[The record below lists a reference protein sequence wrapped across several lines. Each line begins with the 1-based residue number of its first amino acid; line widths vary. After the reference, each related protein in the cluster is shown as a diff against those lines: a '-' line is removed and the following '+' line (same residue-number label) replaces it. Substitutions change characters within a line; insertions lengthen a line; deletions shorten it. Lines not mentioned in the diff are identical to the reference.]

1 VAEAPE
7 AKAPAVPARNR
18 DRQFAALLKVAA
30 LAALGALSYTNS
42 WAAPR
47 AELQDLRGRIEK
59 LQKDLQDSEVV
70 KTEAS
75 DALRASERAIS
86 ESNRQLRELDGQRQ
100 QAADTLGALGRQN
113 KQAGERLAAQQAALA
128 GLLYQ
133 QYLNGQHDSLTLLLN
148 QRDPGQLARDLR
160 YYGYISRARADLIE
174 GLRRSLDELQRIES
188 QQRTKAADLARIE
201 AEQLKQKQE
210 LRAQQT
216 AHRGVLAKV
225 SAQIRAQRRQI
236 GSLQRDEK
244 RLTRLVERLSK
255 LVTRKPRSARPARPS
270 QPDVFAPGAAFQRL
284 KGKLGLPVRGELV
297 NRFGSPRQDT
307 GMVWKGVFIRAR
319 SGQEV
324 KAVAG
329 GQVVFADWLRGFGNL
344 IILDHDD
351 GFMSLYGNNEALYKR
366 VGETV
371 ASGEAIAAVGNSGGN
386 ADSGLY
392 FELRY
397 QSRPFD
403 PMAWIGLK

>member
-1 VAEAPE
+1 M
-7 AKAPAVPARNR
+7 PARNQR
-18 DRQFAALLKVAA
+18 RQFGILLKLAAVAA
-30 LAALGALSYTNS
+30 FAVLFHTNS

-47 AELQDLRGRIEK
+47 AELQELRGRIGK
-59 LQKDLQDSEVV
+59 LQKELESAEEF

-86 ESNRQLRELDGQRQ
+86 ESNRQLRDLTRQRQ
-100 QAADTLGALGRQN
+100 QAEDDLGALGHQS
-113 KQAGERLAAQQAALA
+113 KQMRDRIGAQQASLG
-128 GLLYQ
+128 GLLYR
-133 QYLNGQHDSLTLLLN
+133 QYLSGQHDSLTLLLN
-148 QRDPGQLARDLR
+148 QRDPGQMARDLR
-160 YYGYISRARADLIE
+160 YYGYISRARTDLIHS
-174 GLRRSLDELQRIES
+174 LRKSLDELQQVEV
-188 QQRTKAADLARIE
+188 QQREKAADLTRIE
-201 AEQLKQKQE
+201 AEQREQRQRLQ
-210 LRAQQT
+210 AQQ
-216 AHRGVLAKV
+216 AVHRGVLAKV
-225 SAQIRAQRRQI
+225 SAQIRAQQRQI

-255 LVTRKPRSARPARPS
+255 LVARKPRSAPPAKRA
-270 QPDVFAPGAAFQRL
+270 QPDVFAPGAAFQKL
-284 KGKLGLPVRGELV
+284 KGKLDLPVRGELV
-297 NRFGSPRQDT
+297 SRFGSPRQDT

-324 KAVAG
+324 KAVAA

-344 IILDHDD
+344 IIVDHDD

-366 VGETV
+366 VGDSV

-392 FELRY
+392 FEMRY

-403 PMAWIGLK
+403 PMSWVGLK

>member
-1 VAEAPE
+1 MSRKAS
-7 AKAPAVPARNR
+7 APAQAPARNQC
-18 DRQFAALLKVAA
+18 RQFGTLLK
-30 LAALGALSYTNS
+30 LAAVVAFAVLFHTHS

-47 AELQDLRGRIEK
+47 AELQELRGRIEK
-59 LQKDLQDSEVV
+59 LQKELESAEEF

-75 DALRASERAIS
+75 DALSASERAIS
-86 ESNRQLRELDGQRQ
+86 ESNRQLRDLTRQRQ
-100 QAADTLGALGRQN
+100 QAADDLGALGHQG
-113 KQAGERLAAQQAALA
+113 KQTRDRIGAQQASLA
-128 GLLYQ
+128 GLLYR
-133 QYLNGQHDSLTLLLN
+133 QYLSGQHDSLTLLLN
-148 QRDPGQLARDLR
+148 QRDPGQMARDLR
-160 YYGYISRARADLIE
+160 YYGYISRARTDLISS
-174 GLRRSLDELQRIES
+174 LRKSLDELQQVES
-188 QQRTKAADLARIE
+188 QQREKAADLARIE
-201 AEQLKQKQE
+201 AEQLEQKQR
-210 LRAQQT
+210 LQAQQ
-216 AHRGVLAKV
+216 AVHRGVLARV
-225 SAQIRAQRRQI
+225 SAQIRAQQRQI

-255 LVTRKPRSARPARPS
+255 LVARKPRPARPAKRV
-270 QPDVFAPGAAFQRL
+270 QPGVFAAGAAFQRL
-284 KGKLGLPVRGELV
+284 KGKLDLPVRGELV

-307 GMVWKGVFIRAR
+307 GMVWKGVFIRAH

-329 GQVVFADWLRGFGNL
+329 GRVVFADWLRGFGNL
-344 IILDHDD
+344 IIVDHDD

-366 VGETV
+366 VGESV

-403 PMAWIGLK
+403 PMSWVGLK